1 MSAHILSAHD
11 LTQGDVVYLTKS
23 QEWSGNIM
31 DANVVESKEELEK
44 LSELGTKATKD
55 NQVIDAR
62 TVPVTVEDDIII
74 PKHIKERIRAKG
86 PSVHPHLGKQA
97 ENEAIAN
104 AFHSF

>member
-11 LTQGDVVYLTKS
+11 LIQGDVVYLTNAKD
-23 QEWSGNIM
+23 WSGNIM
-31 DANVVESKEELEK
+31 DAAVVEGKEEVEK
-44 LSELGTKATKD
+44 LTEVAQDAIK
-55 NQVIDAR
+55 NNIVIDAR
-62 TVPVTVEDDIII
+62 AIPVNVEEEVII

-86 PSVHPHLGKQA
+86 PSVHPHFGKQA